1 MNEKK
6 DNSSFYLAF
15 CLTAIFLTIIIATGI
30 FAISLILN
38 QNQAAMAQQQQQQQR
53 LLLGSQ
59 QSSNQTI
66 SHAKQLQQPFVSKG
80 ISFDIDNVTFS
91 HHMASVNGG
100 VQIHYVIG
108 GQGQPV
114 VLLHGWPQ
122 TWYEWR
128 HVMPSLAKNHTVIVP
143 DLRGLGDS
151 SKPLTGYDGK
161 TVAEDIH
168 QLVSQLRFKQIFLV
182 GHDFGVQV
190 AYSYAAAHPNDVR
203 RLVILDVP
211 IPGIGR
217 GQNITG
223 LWWVQFHMVRDIP
236 EMLVNGHE
244 REYLTWFYRH
254 TCNPTAITKEDI
266 DEYVNHYS
274 APGGMRAGF
283 EYYRALF
290 DDIKQNKEYSRVKL
304 PMPVLALG
312 GECSFGTAA
321 LDSMRLLATD
331 VRGGVVPDSGHW
343 IAEERP
349 DFVVDQLFKFFGSS
363 TTK

>member
-1 MNEKK
+1 MNEKG
-6 DNSSFYLAF
+6 NSSSFHLPF
-15 CLTAIFLTIIIATGI
+15 HVKAITFVMIVIIIVASI
-30 FAISLILN
+30 LSVSSLILN
-38 QNQAAMAQQQQQQQR
+38 QNRAAIAQQQQE
-53 LLLGSQ
+53 
-59 QSSNQTI
+59 
-66 SHAKQLQQPFVSKG
+66 QQPFLLKD

-91 HHMASVNGG
+91 HHMASVNGI
-100 VQIHYVIG
+100 QLHYVIG
-108 GQGQPV
+108 GHGDPI

-128 HVMPSLAKNHTVIVP
+128 HVMPALAKNYTVIAP

-161 TVAEDIH
+161 TTAEDIH
-168 QLVSQLRFKQIFLV
+168 QLVSQLRFRDIFLV

-190 AYSYAAAHPNDVR
+190 AYSYAAAHPNEVR

-211 IPGIGR
+211 IAGIGL

-223 LWWVQFHMVRDIP
+223 LWWAQFHMVRDIP
-236 EMLVNGHE
+236 EMLVEGHE
-244 REYLTWFYRH
+244 REYLTWFYRY
-254 TCNPTAITKEDI
+254 TCNPAAITKEDI
-266 DEYVNHYS
+266 DEYVSHYS

-312 GECSFGTAA
+312 GKCSFGSAA
-321 LDSMRLLATD
+321 LDSMRLLATN
-331 VRGGVVPDSGHW
+331 VSGGIVPDSGHW
-343 IAEERP
+343 IPEERP
-349 DFVVDQLFKFFGSS
+349 SFLTEQLFAFFGGN
-363 TTK
+363 TTNIIK